1 MNFAVKKGPF
11 EVCWEVHKNRLKTLM
26 NGSLKM
32 TKLSFITYIFLVT
45 FSVPGS
51 TSLSVLAGFLY
62 PSWLAIF
69 FVCLSSGVG
78 AVMCYQLADAA
89 GRVFVDKYLTDRV
102 EAWRKQT
109 EKNKDD
115 LMSYRK
121 VSLISISKAYKSLE
135 NAS

>member
-1 MNFAVKKGPF
+1 
-11 EVCWEVHKNRLKTLM
+11 M

-102 EAWRKQT
+102 EAWRKQI